1 MKKTGG
7 LLRSG
12 LKKESHGTV
21 VIGGMNEDDMSS
33 KKDLLQEL
41 ISEAK
46 VRAEVE
52 IKDIRDQACIEAE
65 QIIEKAKAE
74 ASSIENE
81 AYDKGYESGKQ
92 EAILLIN
99 EELSTII
106 LEANNILESIKK
118 EKEEILHD
126 EEKRVYKIILSIA
139 HKLLKRDLQ
148 LNQDVSIEFISQ
160 AIKKLE
166 NKITV
171 NILCNNEMA
180 SKINEIKHTLIEAN
194 PGLENLNITGDM
206 KLEPGDIVLESNK
219 ERLDFKLE
227 TLLEELSKEIIK

>member
-1 MKKTGG
+1 MRKTGG
-7 LLRSG
+7 LLRTG
-12 LKKESHGTV
+12 LKKESHGTI
-21 VIGGMNEDDMSS
+21 VIGGMNEADMSS

-52 IKDIRDQACIEAE
+52 IKLIKEQANIEAA
-65 QIIEKAKAE
+65 QIIEKAQAE
-74 ASSIENE
+74 AGNIE
-81 AYDKGYESGKQ
+81 SQ
-92 EAILLIN
+92 AIIKTN
-99 EELSTII
+99 EELSIVI
-106 LEANNILESIKK
+106 LEANNMLASIKA
-118 EKEEILHD
+118 EKEEILQD
-126 EEKRVYKIILSIA
+126 EEARVYQIILLIA
-139 HKLLKRDLQ
+139 RKLLKRDLQ
-148 LNQDVSIEFISQ
+148 INKEVSIEFISQ

-166 NKITV
+166 NKVNV

-180 SKINEIKHTLIEAN
+180 TKINEIKTSLIEAN
-194 PGLENLNITGDM
+194 PGLENLSITGDM